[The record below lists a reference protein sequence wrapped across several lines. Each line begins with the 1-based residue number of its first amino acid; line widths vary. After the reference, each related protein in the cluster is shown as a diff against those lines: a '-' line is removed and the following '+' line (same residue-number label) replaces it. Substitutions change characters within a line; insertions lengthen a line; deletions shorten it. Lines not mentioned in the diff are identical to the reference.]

1 MEYGIMDEK
10 DKDRDQQILDD
21 RYAEY
26 EKRQK
31 KIRRQQKQK
40 REQDEWEE
48 MIDELPEDVQAIMKK
63 VK

>member
-1 MEYGIMDEK
+1 MEYGIMNEK
-10 DKDRDQQILDD
+10 EEKERQIFDAQ
-21 RYAEY
+21 YEEY
-26 EKRQK
+26 EHRQK
-31 KIRRQQKQK
+31 KIRRQQKRK